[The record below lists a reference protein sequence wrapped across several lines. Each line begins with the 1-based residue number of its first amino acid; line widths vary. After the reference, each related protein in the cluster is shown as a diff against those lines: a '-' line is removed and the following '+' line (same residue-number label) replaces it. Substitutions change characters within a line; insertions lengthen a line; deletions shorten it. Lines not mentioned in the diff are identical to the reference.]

1 MSFQPF
7 SIIAMYWCG
16 LSVSIL
22 MLITTLSLWPLEHL
36 PVVPGGDKW
45 HHAIAYAALMFPAAL
60 RRPHLWPQVGLF
72 FLLWSGA
79 IELIQPFVNRYG
91 EWGDMAANAS
101 GLLIGFMLAAATRAA
116 MPSAALLKPRS

>member
-1 MSFQPF
+1 MMFKPF
-7 SIIAMYWCG
+7 SIIVLYWRG
-16 LSVSIL
+16 LSMLIL
-22 MLITTLSLWPLEHL
+22 MLITTLSLTPLEHL

-60 RRPHLWPQVGLF
+60 RRPRFWPLMGLF

-101 GLLIGFMLAAATRAA
+101 GLLVGFMLASTARAA
-116 MPSAALLKPRS
+116 MPSATLSGPRS